1 MTDFSIYEVG
11 PRDGLQSADTI
22 TSTHDKVTLIR
33 KIANTG
39 IKNIEIGSMVNPDRV
54 PNMADSEVVF
64 LKVQDLASTHNLGML
79 VPNRVGVERA
89 KSVGVEKYNIFFSP
103 SNYFNVNNLGKNLNT
118 IFAEYSSALDRIPTK
133 NVRVYLS
140 TSFGCPIM
148 GEIPPKD
155 MLKTMEWANT
165 LGDTIVLS
173 DTIGSA
179 NPSMIRKVMRL
190 TDRKIDANIAL
201 HLHHGV
207 REGRMYDNLS
217 AGFDCGITQFDSSI
231 GGMGGCPFVPGSG
244 GNLATEQLIHWAD
257 KENLDC
263 GVTLKD
269 LEPLVKFVN
278 TKIKV

>member
-103 SNYFNVNNLGKNLNT
+103 SNYFNVNNLGKNLGFNW
-118 IFAEYSSALDRIPTK
+118 S
-133 NVRVYLS
+133 LS
-140 TSFGCPIM
+140 
-148 GEIPPKD
+148 
-155 MLKTMEWANT
+155 
-165 LGDTIVLS
+165 
-173 DTIGSA
+173 
-179 NPSMIRKVMRL
+179 
-190 TDRKIDANIAL
+190 
-201 HLHHGV
+201 
-207 REGRMYDNLS
+207 
-217 AGFDCGITQFDSSI
+217 
-231 GGMGGCPFVPGSG
+231 
-244 GNLATEQLIHWAD
+244 LA
-257 KENLDC
+257 K
-263 GVTLKD
+263 
-269 LEPLVKFVN
+269 
-278 TKIKV
+278 

>member
-22 TSTHDKVTLIR
+22 TTTYDKVTLIQ
-33 KIANTG
+33 KIAKAG
-39 IKNIEIGSMVNPDRV
+39 IKNIEVGSMVNPERV
-54 PNMADSEVVF
+54 PNMADSDVVF
-64 LKVQDLASTHNLGML
+64 LKVQDLAPEHNLGVL
-79 VPNRVGVERA
+79 VPNRRGVQRA
-89 KSVGVEKYNIFFSP
+89 KAVGVEKFNIFFSP
-103 SNYFNVNNLGKNLNT
+103 SDYFNINNFGKSLNA
-118 IFAEYSSALDRIPTK
+118 IFAEYCGALDGIRPE

-140 TSFGCPIM
+140 TAFGCPVM
-148 GEIPPKD
+148 GEIPRED
-155 MLKTMEWANT
+155 MIKTMEWANT

-173 DTIGSA
+173 DTIGNA
-179 NPSMIRKVMRL
+179 NPSLIRKVMRL
-190 TDRKIDANIAL
+190 TERKIDADIAL

-244 GNLATEQLIHWAD
+244 GNLATEQLVRWGS

-263 GVTLKD
+263 GVTIKD
-269 LEPLVKFVN
+269 LEPLMKFVN
-278 TKIKV
+278 TRLRV